1 MADGNERKQCEGL
14 SKAVSLL
21 REVVRIID
29 VDESEGETSQNNLL
43 SSVSTSLENQP
54 STSRQYINNL
64 SSPSTSL
71 NNHPSISRYSVS
83 NRMNSNDR
91 FSSGSSN
98 NSASPGQVS
107 VSSSGGTKATK
118 QDQFQRQTSVLE
130 NFRTLFRPYN
140 QSNGPLAKRPRKS
153 NDSQRSYKVK
163 ETWAHEFFC
172 LADCTTSSVPSRAVK
187 FQLQSAGLG
196 RKKIIFGWKD
206 NPFTFKAK
214 LEEIFPR
221 LVDGGGFDIL
231 RSGVNVQSLVLIP
244 PPAAGY
250 SVPFL
255 RDMSGLVQA
264 LAYVRPAQTNL
275 DIAEISVVSDN
286 EVLCTYTFNSKING
300 YNYSILFILINPAV
314 CISY

>member
-1 MADGNERKQCEGL
+1 
-14 SKAVSLL
+14 
-21 REVVRIID
+21 
-29 VDESEGETSQNNLL
+29 
-43 SSVSTSLENQP
+43 
-54 STSRQYINNL
+54 
-64 SSPSTSL
+64 
-71 NNHPSISRYSVS
+71 
-83 NRMNSNDR
+83 MNSNDR

-140 QSNGPLAKRPRKS
+140 QSNGPLVKRPRKS

-163 ETWAHEFFC
+163 ETWMHEFFC

-196 RKKIIFGWKD
+196 QKKIIFGWKD
-206 NPFTFKAK
+206 NPYTFKAK

-255 RDMSGLVQA
+255 RDMSGVGQA
-264 LAYVRPAQTNL
+264 LAYVRPAQTNF
-275 DIAEISVVSDN
+275 DIAEISVVSDS
-286 EVLCTYTFNSKING
+286 EVLCTFTFNSKINV
-300 YNYSILFILINPAV
+300 YYYSFSFHFNKPCCVHFLLSQWFKLINLPI
-314 CISY
+314 ISCQ

>member
-1 MADGNERKQCEGL
+1 
-14 SKAVSLL
+14 
-21 REVVRIID
+21 
-29 VDESEGETSQNNLL
+29 
-43 SSVSTSLENQP
+43 
-54 STSRQYINNL
+54 
-64 SSPSTSL
+64 
-71 NNHPSISRYSVS
+71 
-83 NRMNSNDR
+83 MNSNDR
-91 FSSGSSN
+91 FSSGCSN
-98 NSASPGQVS
+98 NCPGQVS

-118 QDQFQRQTSVLE
+118 QDQFQMQTSVLE
-130 NFRTLFRPYN
+130 NIRTLFRPYN
-140 QSNGPLAKRPRKS
+140 QPNGALAKRPRKS

-163 ETWAHEFFC
+163 ETWTHEFFF

-206 NPFTFKAK
+206 NSFTFKAK

-221 LVDGGGFDIL
+221 LVDGGGLNIL
-231 RSGVNVQSLVLIP
+231 RSGVNVQSLVLIH

-255 RDMSGLVQA
+255 RDMSGLSQA
-264 LAYVRPAQTNL
+264 LAYIRPAQTNL
-275 DIAEISVVSDN
+275 DTAEISVVSDN